1 MYYHLVHM
9 DVVLVQFFLVWKF
22 WFVVAAQADKLYVS
36 TFLVLRQFC
45 FTGGSEVALIT
56 CCRLDWFLDLC
67 KKFCCVIFLDK
78 WLIDEITTKRQSQMK
93 VKVLFLQCIE
103 SESVYTSICSI

>member
-22 WFVVAAQADKLYVS
+22 WFVVAAQADKLYMS

-67 KKFCCVIFLDK
+67 KMFWYVIVLDN
-78 WLIDEITTKRQSQMK
+78 WLIDEITNKKAESN
-93 VKVLFLQCIE
+93 E
-103 SESVYTSICSI
+103 SESVISSMNRK

>member
-22 WFVVAAQADKLYVS
+22 WFVVAAQADKFYMS

-45 FTGGSEVALIT
+45 LAGGSEVALIT

-67 KKFCCVIFLDK
+67 KKFCCVIFLDTL
-78 WLIDEITTKRQSQMK
+78 LIDKITKRK
-93 VKVLFLQCIE
+93 GRTK
-103 SESVYTSICSI
+103 

>member
-22 WFVVAAQADKLYVS
+22 WFVVAAQADKLYMS

-67 KKFCCVIFLDK
+67 KKFCCVIFLDTL
-78 WLIDEITTKRQSQMK
+78 LIDKITKRK
-93 VKVLFLQCIE
+93 GRTK
-103 SESVYTSICSI
+103 